1 MLITK
6 KRINL
11 SNFSVNLNGTELEEC
26 DNYKY
31 LGVYFDKNLN
41 WKKHVDYICEK
52 VSKSCGI
59 LAKLRHCLNLEI
71 MREVY
76 HALIHSYIRYGIIA
90 WGTASKTTLKPLQ
103 TLMNRAIRIMS
114 FAPFG
119 NINLQPLYEILELLS
134 IEQTYSLEVAK
145 FAYRDKNSLF
155 LTKIVTYFEF
165 TRRDIVRVTRQSASS
180 TLQFSSNSSFG
191 MKSIRK
197 VMSRAWEEI
206 PEEIKKSNWLKSFK
220 RMYKSHL
227 ILIGWN

>member
-1 MLITK
+1 MRNYQ
-6 KRINL
+6 KRR
-11 SNFSVNLNGTELEEC
+11 
-26 DNYKY
+26 
-31 LGVYFDKNLN
+31 
-41 WKKHVDYICEK
+41 KHFLLC
-52 VSKSCGI
+52 
-59 LAKLRHCLNLEI
+59 
-71 MREVY
+71 
-76 HALIHSYIRYGIIA
+76 IA
-90 WGTASKTTLKPLQ
+90 WGKASKTTLKPLQ

-155 LTKIVTYFEF
+155 PTKIATYFEF

-180 TLQFSSNSSFG
+180 TLQFSSNSSLG